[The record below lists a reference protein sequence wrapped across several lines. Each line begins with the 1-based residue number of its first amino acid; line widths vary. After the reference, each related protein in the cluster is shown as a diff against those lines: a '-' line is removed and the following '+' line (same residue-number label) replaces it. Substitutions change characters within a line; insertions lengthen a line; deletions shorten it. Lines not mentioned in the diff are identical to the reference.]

1 MLRAFQ
7 RRAESQRKAGELY
20 GAIVTQARRPE
31 FYADLGVPDTP
42 TGRYEMVVLH
52 LVLVL
57 ERLKDGDAGEF
68 ARDVVEA
75 FVADMDDSLR
85 ELGTGDL
92 AVPRK
97 VRRAAAGLYERL
109 EGYRAALREDGQKG
123 LQAALVKHGLYAAA
137 ESPGCASLAAYVR
150 RAAEM
155 LARQDAGQITAAKP
169 TFPLLPGGEG
179 PS

>member
-1 MLRAFQ
+1 MLRAFR

-20 GAIVTQARRPE
+20 GAVVAQARRPE

-42 TGRYEMVVLH
+42 TGRYEMIVVH

-57 ERLKDGDAGEF
+57 ERLKDADTGGF

-75 FVADMDDSLR
+75 FVTDMDDSLR

-97 VRRAAAGLYERL
+97 VRRAAGGLYNRL
-109 EGYRAALREDGQKG
+109 EAYRAALREDGQKS
-123 LQAALVKHGLYAAA
+123 LQAALVKHDLYDD
-137 ESPGCASLAAYVR
+137 EGSRGCVSLAAYVR

-155 LARQDAGQITAAKP
+155 LARQDVDQVTGAKP
-169 TFPLLPGGEG
+169 IFPIPPGAQGA
-179 PS
+179 P